1 MKMKK
6 LIAVLLA
13 CVMLCTLSVP
23 AMGETMYEFLKQY
36 LSDSSVN
43 SNSLGTPRTISYD
56 KGEYIF
62 MYYMD
67 DGSICLSGVNAQGQG
82 EACFWSDVDELIA
95 IATFYAVS
103 LNWEMI
109 SGICDPGYSL
119 VLAFT
124 ADAESDPFI
133 VDDAASAAAFT
144 GALDSILN

>member
-6 LIAVLLA
+6 LIAVLLT
-13 CVMLCTLSVP
+13 CVMLCAVAAP

-36 LSDSSVN
+36 LSDPSVN

-56 KGEYIF
+56 KSEYIF
-62 MYYMD
+62 VYYMD
-67 DGSICLSGVNAQGQG
+67 DGSLGLSGVNAQGQC

-95 IATFYAVS
+95 IATFYALS
-103 LNWEMI
+103 LNWEML

-133 VDDAASAAAFT
+133 VDDAESAAAFT